1 MAARRGGHNFG
12 KGGVTVAK
20 SSKEKTERSYSDQMF
35 IRGTVWDIVLLV
47 AMLAVP
53 AIIGAHYDVHGIAGA
68 VAKGL
73 IKVAPLFY
81 VTGTVEVI
89 AYTPLIGVGSIFLSF
104 TTGNISNLKLPCT
117 LAALDNAGV
126 RGDTEE
132 GDVISTIA
140 IASSAIVTTIIL
152 AVFVLPL
159 RSLLPYLTAEGSVF
173 APALK
178 NVIPALFGALAAPY
192 FLKHWKVSIF
202 PMALMC
208 GVLIFAG
215 TMSSGNLLFVG
226 VIAAIIGALVL
237 AKLGK
242 L

>member
-1 MAARRGGHNFG
+1 MANG
-12 KGGVTVAK
+12 KK
-20 SSKEKTERSYSDQMF
+20 ERSYSDQMF
-35 IRGTVWDIVLLV
+35 IRGTVWDIVLLA

-68 VAKGL
+68 VGAGL

-81 VTGTVEVI
+81 VTGAVEVI
-89 AYTPLIGVGSIFLSF
+89 AYTPLIGVGSIFLCF
-104 TTGNISNLKLPCT
+104 TTGNISNLKLPCA

-140 IASSAIVTTIIL
+140 ISTSAIVTTVIL
-152 AVFVLPL
+152 ALFVLPL
-159 RSLLPYLTAEGSVF
+159 RSLLPYLTAEDSVF

-178 NVIPALFGALAAPY
+178 NVIPALFGALGAPY
-192 FLKHWKVSIF
+192 FLKHWKISIF
-202 PMALMC
+202 PVALMC
-208 GVLIFAG
+208 LILVFAG
-215 TMSSGNLLFVG
+215 TMSSGNLLLVG
-226 VIAAIIGALVL
+226 VIASLAGALVM

>member
-1 MAARRGGHNFG
+1 MASGRGGDNG
-12 KGGVTVAK
+12 KGGVNMAR
-20 SSKEKTERSYSDQMF
+20 EKKERSYSELMY
-35 IRGTVWDIVLLV
+35 IRGTVWDIVLLA

-53 AIIGAHYDVHGIAGA
+53 AIIGARYGVRGIGGA
-68 VAKGL
+68 VAAGL
-73 IKVAPLFY
+73 VKVAPLFY
-81 VTGTVEVI
+81 VTGAVEVI
-89 AYTPLIGVGSIFLSF
+89 AYTPLIGVGSIFLCF
-104 TTGNISNLKLPCT
+104 TTGNISNLKLPCA

-140 IASSAIVTTIIL
+140 ISTSAIVTTVIL
-152 AVFVLPL
+152 ALFVLPL
-159 RSLLPYLTAEGSVF
+159 RSLLPYLTADGSAF

-178 NVIPALFGALAAPY
+178 NVVPALFGALGAPY
-192 FLKHWKVSIF
+192 FMKHLKISVF
-202 PMALMC
+202 PVVLMC
-208 GVLIFAG
+208 VILIFAG

-226 VIAAIIGALVL
+226 VISSLLGAIVM